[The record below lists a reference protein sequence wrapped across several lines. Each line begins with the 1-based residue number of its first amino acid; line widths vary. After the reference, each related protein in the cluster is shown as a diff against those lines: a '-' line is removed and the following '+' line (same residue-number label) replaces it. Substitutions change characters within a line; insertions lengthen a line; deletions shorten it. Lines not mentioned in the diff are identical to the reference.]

1 MLDILGAVFSGGM
14 TGILGS
20 AVSGIFKFLEVREAN
35 KAKEADRQHELKLQ
49 DLQMKAFAQETE
61 RELAIASQ
69 QTASE
74 QLMGSYQHD
83 SQAGEGSQW
92 VVNTLR
98 LVRPVITILAWV
110 MVTIIWFTLT
120 RGFIDE
126 ATQSD
131 VVRYWIMTTVYTASA
146 STLWWFGDRGRSF
159 KQK

>member
-74 QLMGSYQHD
+74 QLMGS
-83 SQAGEGSQW
+83 
-92 VVNTLR
+92 
-98 LVRPVITILAWV
+98 
-110 MVTIIWFTLT
+110 
-120 RGFIDE
+120 
-126 ATQSD
+126 
-131 VVRYWIMTTVYTASA
+131 
-146 STLWWFGDRGRSF
+146 
-159 KQK
+159 

>member
-69 QTASE
+69 KTASE

-83 SQAGEGSQW
+83 SQVGEGSQW

-98 LVRPVITILAWV
+98 LVRPV
-110 MVTIIWFTLT
+110 VTIIWFTLN

-126 ATQSD
+126 ATQND
-131 VVRYWIMTTVYTASA
+131 VVRYLIMTTVYTASA
-146 STLWWFGDRGRSF
+146 ATLWWFGDRGRSF
-159 KQK
+159 KSK